1 MNIIIPIGGLGER
14 FKNDNYMAPKP
25 FIPIFGKKMIFHV
38 LDNLTVEPDDQ
49 IIIIYSHE
57 LSRHDFKDVIYAQY
71 PKAIL
76 IELTKKTDGAVE
88 TILFGLDKISQKLL
102 KNRCVLLDCDTF
114 YKTDILTEF
123 RNKSENQNAVFC
135 FKDVNDKPIFS
146 YIDFQKTPP
155 YIIHKIKE
163 KIRISDYANSGCYCF
178 ASGETLKTYCQKII
192 DENIRERGEFYT
204 SCVIDKMLEDG
215 HRFDAIILDE
225 KGIVCVGTPMQL
237 KIYAS
242 SFAGH
247 ASSFAGHASSSGGYA
262 SSSGGYAS
270 SSGGYASSSGGYASS
285 SGGYASSSAGFM
297 MKNEKKR
304 FCFDLDGTLV
314 TTPVVPGDY
323 STVQPIQ
330 RNITMLNH
338 LKSLGNYI
346 IIHTARRMRT
356 HAGNVGLV
364 VKDIGRITLDTLAKY
379 NISYDEIYF
388 GKPHADYYIDDHAVS
403 ATADLEKELGF
414 YSTNVKERDFNEIKT
429 ENMEIMVKRSTENP
443 AKLSGEI
450 YWYLNMPSDIQPF
463 FPRLFGHGTDW
474 YSMEKIHGITLS
486 YLYVH
491 ESLTAEQLRG
501 YLGIL
506 HRIHSTKPVQNQMT
520 DNPRDMYDLYVKKI
534 KTRYES
540 YDYSGF
546 PKSAEIYHALIAYF
560 EKYESGDW
568 GKRGVIHG
576 DPVFSNCILTK
587 NGEFKLFDMRGII
600 GDVLTLYGD
609 ILYDYAKVYQSL
621 IGYDEILCG
630 KTVSNEYREKM
641 LRVFL
646 EDIKENFMNENAEND
661 DKTCNDIIK
670 QIIMITN
677 SLLFTLI
684 PLHNNAN
691 CDKFYQLIMD
701 I

>member
-14 FKNDNYMAPKP
+14 FKNDNYLAPKP

-38 LDNLTVEPDDQ
+38 LDNLTVEPNDQ

-88 TILFGLDKISQKLL
+88 TILFGLDKISSGLDKLSPGLDKINPKIL

-123 RNKSENQNAVFC
+123 RQKTEDQNAVFC

-146 YIDFQKTPP
+146 YIEFQKMQPH
-155 YIIHKIKE
+155 IIHKIKE
-163 KIRISDYANSGCYCF
+163 KTRISDYANSGCYCF
-178 ASGETLKTYCQKII
+178 ASGEILKTYCQKII

-204 SCVIDKMLEDG
+204 SCVIAKMLEDG

-225 KGIVCVGTPMQL
+225 KDIVCVGTPMQL

-242 SFAGH
+242 STADFI
-247 ASSFAGHASSSGGYA
+247 
-262 SSSGGYAS
+262 
-270 SSGGYASSSGGYASS
+270 
-285 SGGYASSSAGFM
+285 

-323 STVQPIQ
+323 STVQPIH

-414 YSTNVKERDFNEIKT
+414 YSTNIKERDFNEIKT

-443 AKLSGEI
+443 VKLSGEI
-450 YWYLNMPSDIQPF
+450 YWYLNMPVEIQPF
-463 FPRLFGHGTDW
+463 FPRLFGHGSDW

-486 YLYVH
+486 YLYVN
-491 ESLTAEQLRG
+491 ESLTVDQLRG
-501 YLGIL
+501 YLAIL
-506 HRIHSTKPVQNQMT
+506 HKIHSVKIIHYQT
-520 DNPRDMYDLYVKKI
+520 DNNDNNDKNMYELYVKKI
-534 KTRYES
+534 KARYES
-540 YDYSGF
+540 YDYNRF
-546 PKSAEIYHALIAYF
+546 PKSAEIYHALIDYF
-560 EKYESGDW
+560 EKYEYCDM
-568 GKRGVIHG
+568 GKRGIIHG

-587 NGEFKLFDMRGII
+587 NGEFKLFDMRGVI

-646 EDIKENFMNENAEND
+646 EDIKENFMHENTKNTE
-661 DKTCNDIIK
+661 KTSNDIIK
-670 QIIMITN
+670 TIIMITN

-684 PLHNNAN
+684 PLHNNEN
-691 CDKFYQLIMD
+691 CEKFYQLIMD